1 MRISELIT
9 ELEKVK
15 AEHGDIDVAT
25 YDPEASVHDAVNF
38 LVVEEPRITFQDD
51 PCSTFGSDVVVCMG
65 FMYD

>member
-25 YDPEASVHDAVNF
+25 YDPEGPAHDAVNF
-38 LVVEEPRITFQDD
+38 VEVVKPRIIFQDD
-51 PCSTFGSDVVVCMG
+51 PSSAFGSDVVAYMG

>member
-15 AEHGDIDVAT
+15 AKHGDIDVAT
-25 YDPEASVHDAVNF
+25 YDPGVSSHERVNF
-38 LVVEEPRITFQDD
+38 VEVEKPHTYDD
-51 PCSTFGSDVVVCMG
+51 GDPSGMFGSDVVAYMG